1 MSDERDTAPDP
12 AAPDSGVPDSG
23 VPDPGVPDP
32 GAPSE
37 ASTADAPGQQAPA
50 GGPGDQRGDQ
60 RGDQPEDQAAPPYQ
74 ILRQYIKDFS
84 FEAPNAPAIF
94 AAAGEP
100 ETRVALDVRTQS
112 LGGRDV
118 EVVLAVEVK
127 AEQDGRTA
135 YLMELSY
142 GAAVRVGQVPREALN
157 ALLLVEVP
165 RMLFPFLREIVGN
178 ATRDGGFSML
188 LLAPFDF
195 VRLYRTRMAQEQQA
209 AQTGADTADGD
220 SKTA

>member
-12 AAPDSGVPDSG
+12 AAPHPAAPDS
-23 VPDPGVPDP
+23 GVPDP

-37 ASTADAPGQQAPA
+37 ASAEGAPGQQAPA
-50 GGPGDQRGDQ
+50 GGPGDQPG
-60 RGDQPEDQAAPPYQ
+60 DQAALPYQ